1 MSYYDEYA
9 QNVPLQ
15 GVRQGAR
22 AEFITKTYSHL
33 AGATGLFVAIE
44 VVIFKS
50 GIAERMAAALAQSW
64 LFVLGAFMIVS
75 WMASGLAH
83 RAKSKVA
90 QYAALGG
97 YVLAEAIIFVPLLW
111 VANEFAPGAISSA
124 AAISLFGFAAL
135 TVIAFM
141 TRKDFSFLRGFLM
154 WAGFGALALIV
165 GGLVF
170 GFGLG
175 LYFSVGMIIFA
186 GAAILYN
193 TSNVIH
199 HYDEESYVAAALEL
213 FAAFALLLWYV
224 LRIVISFSSSD

>member
-33 AGATGLFVAIE
+33 AGAMGLFVAIE
-44 VVIFKS
+44 VAIFKS
-50 GIAERMAAALAQSW
+50 GLAERLAPALAKSW
-64 LFVLGAFMIVS
+64 LLVLGAFMVVS

-83 RAKSKVA
+83 RAKSKA
-90 QYAALGG
+90 TQYAALGG

-135 TVIAFM
+135 TIIAFM

-175 LYFSVGMIIFA
+175 LYFSVGMIVFA

-224 LRIVISFSSSD
+224 LRIVISFTSSD